1 MIGKVL
7 QSHVADYQSLL
18 DFVMRESAF
27 IVDETLQNFDIDYP
41 FGTLFL
47 DEKYQFD
54 IGVVQK

>member
-7 QSHVADYQSLL
+7 ESHVANYQNTL
-18 DFVMRESAF
+18 DIVMRESAF
-27 IVDETLQNFDIDYP
+27 TVGNILLGFDIDYP

-47 DEKYQFD
+47 DNQCQFD

>member
-7 QSHVADYQSLL
+7 ESHVANYQNTL

-27 IVDETLQNFDIDYP
+27 TVDETLQNFDINYN

-47 DEKYQFD
+47 DEQCQFD
-54 IGVVQK
+54 IGVVQE

>member
-7 QSHVADYQSLL
+7 ESHVANYQNTL

-27 IVDETLQNFDIDYP
+27 AVDETLQSFGIGYP

-47 DEKYQFD
+47 DEQCLFD